1 MSMKPS
7 QTGTVVADR
16 YRVERVL
23 GHGGM
28 AAVYLAQDQELAR
41 PVALKLLAEHLS
53 ADPSFHGRFLREAQ
67 LAARLSHPNVV
78 HVYDVGDEGGRP
90 YIVMEYVDGKT
101 VAADLEER
109 RRFGPAEAVA
119 VALQVCAGLEAA
131 HAAGLVHRDIKPQ
144 NLLRNGDGI
153 VKVADF
159 GIARSLEATRYTE
172 QGSIL
177 GTAAYLAPE
186 QAAGEE
192 VTAAVDL
199 YALGVVLYELLTGT
213 PPHNGET
220 LPELLI
226 KQREQGITP
235 VRDLAPE
242 VPVELEAAVMHAL
255 ARNPDFR
262 PASAAAFAAEL
273 ASALPEL
280 ATQPLPQASGVHAT
294 DVRATA
300 ATVRLRRVGSNW
312 GRLLGP
318 GRRRRVW
325 LAAALGVVALAVV
338 VTLALATGGG
348 SPAGTP
354 PAAPRKEQTALAQA
368 RALAQWLR
376 ANAAPSSR

>member
-7 QTGTVVADR
+7 PTGTVVAGR
-16 YRVERVL
+16 YSVERVL

-90 YIVMEYVDGKT
+90 YIVMEYVDGQT
-101 VAADLEER
+101 VAAELEER
-109 RRFGPAEAVA
+109 RRFAPAEAVGVA
-119 VALQVCAGLEAA
+119 VQVCAGLEAA

-144 NLLRNGDGI
+144 NLLRNGDGM

-199 YALGVVLYELLTGT
+199 YALGVVLYELLTGA
-213 PPHNGET
+213 PPHTGET

-226 KQREQGITP
+226 KQREQDITP

-242 VPVELEAAVMHAL
+242 VPIELEAAVMHAL

-273 ASALPEL
+273 ASAHSEF
-280 ATQPLPQASGVHAT
+280 ATQPLPQASGVRAT
-294 DVRATA
+294 DVRAAA
-300 ATVRLRRVGSNW
+300 ATVRLRHVGSNW
-312 GRLLGP
+312 GRLVGP
-318 GRRRRVW
+318 GRRRLW
-325 LAAALGVVALAVV
+325 LVAAVVMAALAVV
-338 VTLALATGGG
+338 VTLALTSGASG
-348 SPAGTP
+348 PAGTSPTTP
-354 PAAPRKEQTALAQA
+354 PKEQTALAQA